1 MVFNHK
7 LYIKLCYISITTFI
21 IIGVSMMTTNSAHST
36 PLHEAVRNHDVKQ
49 VMALVKTEALEDR
62 DGQGNTALMLAT
74 QQNHAKIAKIL
85 IYAGADVNA
94 KNNIQDTPYLL
105 AGAQGYSDI
114 LKLTLEY
121 GANIKD
127 TNRFGGNTII
137 PAAEKGHP
145 ETVKILLKA
154 GVDPN
159 HINKLGWT
167 ALLETIILGNGSP
180 LYTEIAEIL
189 IQGGADINI
198 PDGEGVSAL
207 HHARQK
213 GYQDMVDL
221 LIKSG
226 AKE

>member
-1 MVFNHK
+1 MK
-7 LYIKLCYISITTFI
+7 LSSKLVELFFI
-21 IIGVSMMTTNSAHST
+21 LGVIVMNIAQTQAT
-36 PLHEAVRNHDVKQ
+36 PLHEAVRNHDVKK
-49 VMALVKTEALEDR
+49 VMELVKTEAIEAR
-62 DGQGNTALMLAT
+62 DGQGRTALMMAT
-74 QQNHAKIAKIL
+74 QQNHTKIAKIL
-85 IYAGADVNA
+85 IFAGADVNA
-94 KNNIQDTPYLL
+94 KDNIQDTPYLL
-105 AGAQGYSDI
+105 AGAQGYNDI
-114 LKLTLEY
+114 LKLTLEH

-159 HINKLGWT
+159 HINRLGWT

-189 IQGGADINI
+189 IKGGADVNI
-198 PDGEGVSAL
+198 PDNEGISAL
-207 HHARQK
+207 QHAKQK
-213 GYQDMVDL
+213 GYKDMVDL